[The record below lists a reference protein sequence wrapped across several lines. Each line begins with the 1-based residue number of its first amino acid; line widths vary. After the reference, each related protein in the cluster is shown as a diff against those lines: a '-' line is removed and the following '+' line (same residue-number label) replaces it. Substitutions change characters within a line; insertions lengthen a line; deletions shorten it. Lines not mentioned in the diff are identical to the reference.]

1 VTQMTTMGQIKTHQ
15 SIMRSHDSLV
25 NLEVRRAAT
34 QALDVDAPFLRIQVE
49 SLESTSLASQ
59 FDGID
64 VLVSTIVSGTWVT
77 LGVFVG
83 HG

>member
-1 VTQMTTMGQIKTHQ
+1 MGQIKTHQ
-15 SIMRSHDSLV
+15 SIMRSHESLV
-25 NLEVRRAAT
+25 NLKVRRAAT
-34 QALDVDAPFLRIQVE
+34 QALNVDAPFCRIQLE

-64 VLVSTIVSGTWVT
+64 VLVPTIVSGTWVT